1 MRLTLNQDEL
11 DFRAMVDAW
20 VQKNLP
26 DDLREMVRVGEHLTR
41 KEFSRWCRI
50 LDANG
55 WSVPAWPKEYGGTGW
70 SPPRRHLFEEQLL
83 LSGAPRNTAAGIAML
98 GPILIAFGTQ
108 EQKDRY
114 LPPIRRG
121 ETYWAQGFSEPGS
134 GSDLATLRTTAVRDG
149 SHFVVNGHKIWT
161 SYAQS
166 SEMMFALV
174 RTNPDAKPQSGISFL
189 LIDMASPGVKV
200 RPIRMVDGGTDLNE
214 VFLDDVRVPVE
225 NLIGE
230 VDRGWDYAKHLLGF
244 ERTGIAG
251 VAATKQQF
259 ARLKRLM
266 AARRISDAF
275 RRKVARAEID
285 LLAMDAL
292 ILRTL
297 TENPASRPGPEA
309 SMLKIQG
316 TRVRQ
321 NVQRLL
327 LELAGLEGL
336 RNFDDPGEAVDRD
349 LQWLA
354 ANYLDSRKVS
364 IYGGTNEIQANVV
377 AKAVLGL

>member
-11 DFRAMVDAW
+11 DFRSIVDDW

-26 DDLREMVRVGEHLTR
+26 DDLRQMARLGEHLTR
-41 KEFSRWCRI
+41 KEFSRWCAI
-50 LDANG
+50 LDSNG

-70 SPPRRHLFEEQLL
+70 SPLRRHLFEEQLL
-83 LSGAPRNTAAGIAML
+83 LSGAPRNTSAGIAML

-108 EQKDRY
+108 DHKNKY
-114 LPPIRRG
+114 LPSIRRG
-121 ETYWAQGFSEPGS
+121 ETFWAQGFSEPGS
-134 GSDLATLRTTAVRDG
+134 GSDLASLRTSAIRDG
-149 SHFVVNGHKIWT
+149 SHFIVNGHKIWT

-174 RTNPDAKPQSGISFL
+174 RTNPEAKPQSGISFL
-189 LIDMASPGVKV
+189 LIDMASPGIKV
-200 RPIRMVDGGTDLNE
+200 RPIRTLDGGTDLNE
-214 VFLDDVRVPVE
+214 VFLDDVRVPVDS
-225 NLIGE
+225 LIGE
-230 VDRGWDYAKHLLGF
+230 IDRGWDYAKHLLGF

-251 VAATKQQF
+251 VAVSKQQF
-259 ARLKRLM
+259 FRLKRLM
-266 AARRISDAF
+266 SERSISPAF
-275 RRKVARAEID
+275 RHKVARTEID
-285 LLAMDAL
+285 LLGMDAL

-316 TRVRQ
+316 TRLRQ
-321 NVQRLL
+321 TIQHLL
-327 LELAGLEGL
+327 MELAGPEGL
-336 RNFDDPGEAVDRD
+336 RNAEDPGDYVERD

>member
-11 DFRAMVDAW
+11 EFRTMVDAW

-70 SPPRRHLFEEQLL
+70 SPLRRHLFEEQLL

-149 SHFVVNGHKIWT
+149 SHFIVNGHKIWT

-174 RTNPDAKPQSGISFL
+174 RTNPEAKPQQGISFL

-259 ARLKRLM
+259 ARLQRLM
-266 AARRISDAF
+266 ATRRISDAF
-275 RRKVARAEID
+275 RRKMARAEID

-327 LELAGLEGL
+327 MELAGLEGL
-336 RNFDDPGEAVDRD
+336 RNFDDPGEAVERD

>member
-20 VQKNLP
+20 VQRNLP

-55 WSVPAWPKEYGGTGW
+55 WSVPAWPTEYGGTGW
-70 SPPRRHLFEEQLL
+70 SPLRRHLFEEQLL

-134 GSDLATLRTTAVRDG
+134 GSDLATLRTSAVRDG
-149 SHFVVNGHKIWT
+149 AHFVVNGHKIWT

-266 AARRISDAF
+266 EARSVSDAL
-275 RRKVARAEID
+275 RRKAARAEID

-327 LELAGLEGL
+327 MELAGVEGL
-336 RNFDDPGEAVDRD
+336 RHAEDPGEAVDRD